1 MDIELYIDSSYCGFY
16 PIEIIKSYTIEYHLK
31 ARHMCKNLSSD
42 SVVIYAIFSYDPK
55 NQRFCS
61 ANFMTLTANYDKYVQ
76 LCSKI
81 SKNNRIF
88 FVRKNTGD
96 KQ

>member
-16 PIEIIKSYTIEYHLK
+16 PIEI
-31 ARHMCKNLSSD
+31 
-42 SVVIYAIFSYDPK
+42 YAIFSYDPK
-55 NQRFCS
+55 DQRFCS
-61 ANFMTLTANYDKYVQ
+61 ANFMTLTADYDKYVQ

>member
-31 ARHMCKNLSSD
+31 ARHMCENLSSD

-55 NQRFCS
+55 DQRFCS
-61 ANFMTLTANYDKYVQ
+61 ANFMTLTADYDKYVQ
-76 LCSKI
+76 LCSKDI
-81 SKNNRIF
+81 KEQQNLLCKKEHR
-88 FVRKNTGD
+88 
-96 KQ
+96 